1 MNDNYFNGLS
11 EVYKVLLPDGTIKE
25 YNSSIFD
32 ANEVFNELIS
42 SYNTLDVYST
52 LRASLC
58 LENSLMDVWRSNIK
72 PIFSEE
78 GIECSLCSL
87 GEIEGNKY
95 YAKLRNSNTTNVL
108 YIVDEG
114 PLKNLYYIDNIGYT
128 REELI
133 DYVLKW
139 VLSVLD

>member
-11 EVYKVLLPDGTIKE
+11 EVYKVLLPDGIIKE
-25 YNSSIFD
+25 YNSSTFD
-32 ANEVFNELIS
+32 TNKVFNELIS
-42 SYNTLDVYST
+42 SYNTSDVYST
-52 LRASLC
+52 LRAMSLC
-58 LENSLMDVWRSNIK
+58 LENSLMDVWRSDIK
-72 PIFSEE
+72 PIFSEG
-78 GIECSLCSL
+78 GIECSL

-95 YAKLRNSNTTNVL
+95 YAILRNSDTTNVL

-114 PLKNLYYIDNIGYT
+114 PSKNLYYIDNIGYT

-139 VLSVLD
+139 TLSVLD